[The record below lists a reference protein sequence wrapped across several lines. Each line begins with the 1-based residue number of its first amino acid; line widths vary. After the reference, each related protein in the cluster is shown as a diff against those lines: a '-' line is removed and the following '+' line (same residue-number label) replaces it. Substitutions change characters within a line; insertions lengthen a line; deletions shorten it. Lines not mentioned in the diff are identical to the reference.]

1 MAVED
6 TFNGARSGLTLLH
19 AYTNTVAQAIGME
32 QALALEGKMCET
44 MGAAQ
49 GRMIKEQAGVEEF
62 DAKAA
67 YPLLMNVI
75 EAGFG
80 ILSEVT
86 EESPQRVVVKVGRCP
101 VYESAQALG
110 MDAQA
115 IEASCRASS
124 IRFMDAMAKQ
134 LNPNLGYQL
143 AKFRSGADA
152 YCEEAIV
159 LA

>member
-6 TFNGARSGLTLLH
+6 TFNGAKTGLTLLD
-19 AYTNTVAQAIGME
+19 AYINTVAQAIGME
-32 QALALEGKMCET
+32 RALALEHEMCET

-49 GRMIKEQAGVEEF
+49 GKMIKEQAGIAEF

-67 YPLLMNVI
+67 HPLLMTVI
-75 EAGFG
+75 EDGFG
-80 ILSEVT
+80 ILSEVI

-124 IRFMDAMAKQ
+124 IGFMDAMAKQ
-134 LNPNLGYQL
+134 LNPNLSYQL
-143 AKFRSGADA
+143 TKFRSGADG